1 MKPKLTPVTLLAL
14 VALANAALAADP
26 LAGDYFARA
35 RGHDYELSLRSDD
48 GRSYEGYLKID
59 SRSRPLDARRFGDRL
74 VGRAGRAG
82 DAVGLVVESRGMGLL
97 LRLGDDPPLFLRRR

>member
-1 MKPKLTPVTLLAL
+1 MKPKLATVMLLGF
-14 VALANAALAADP
+14 VALASAAPAADP

-48 GRSYEGYLKID
+48 GRVYEGVLRID
-59 SRSRPLDARRFGDRL
+59 TRSRPLDARRFGDRL

-82 DAVGLVVESRGMGLL
+82 DAVGLIVESRGMGLL
-97 LRLGDDPPLFLRRR
+97 LRIDDEPALFLRRR